1 MFFCRRG
8 FAKFLLAA
16 TLSGFLG
23 VGCGPLSKPFK
34 PDTNDG
40 APSPFD
46 QLRDLSGVVVAPL
59 ENAPAGVGGP
69 FADSVSKLLR
79 EANIPST
86 TGGALKDGFLL
97 EGRARTITWGARHAI
112 VIDWVL
118 SDRLGA
124 IVDQRATNIETDIP
138 IRVNKGGW
146 DAWRVTD
153 DAALDKAAQTIAK
166 VISRLLQQETP
177 VHKPPPR
184 PLLGVASVT
193 GATGDGNKSLQRAFE
208 VVLRRAGVPVAASFD
223 AATIRIYGVVSLSD
237 TTGPDATDAAFRG
250 TYKRLNIKW
259 IFRGSDGVELGIM
272 TQTNMVRKGQV
283 ATRWGSLAYDIT
295 LAAIDGVMRV
305 LRTMD
310 EVGVITRP

>member
-1 MFFCRRG
+1 M
-8 FAKFLLAA
+8 
-16 TLSGFLG
+16 
-23 VGCGPLSKPFK
+23 
-34 PDTNDG
+34 
-40 APSPFD
+40 
-46 QLRDLSGVVVAPL
+46 APL

-166 VISRLLQQETP
+166 VISRLLQQEIP

-259 IFRGSDGVELGIM
+259 MFRGSDGVELGIM

-283 ATRWGSLAYDIT
+283 ATRWGPLAYDIT

-310 EVGVITRP
+310 EVGAITRP

>member
-1 MFFCRRG
+1 
-8 FAKFLLAA
+8 LLAA

-124 IVDQRATNIETDIP
+124 IVDQRATNKETDIP

-177 VHKPPPR
+177 EDFVIATGKQYSVREFIELSAKKIGIIINFKGSGVEEVGYVIEIIGDNAPFVSVGDVLVKVDPAYFR
-184 PLLGVASVT
+184 PTEVETLLGSPKKAKDKL
-193 GATGDGNKSLQRAFE
+193 GWE
-208 VVLRRAGVPVAASFD
+208 PE
-223 AATIRIYGVVSLSD
+223 
-237 TTGPDATDAAFRG
+237 
-250 TYKRLNIKW
+250 IK
-259 IFRGSDGVELGIM
+259 VQEM
-272 TQTNMVRKGQV
+272 CAEMVKHDLEN
-283 ATRWGSLAYDIT
+283 AKKDILLKNNGYQINT
-295 LAAIDGVMRV
+295 PK
-305 LRTMD
+305 
-310 EVGVITRP
+310 E